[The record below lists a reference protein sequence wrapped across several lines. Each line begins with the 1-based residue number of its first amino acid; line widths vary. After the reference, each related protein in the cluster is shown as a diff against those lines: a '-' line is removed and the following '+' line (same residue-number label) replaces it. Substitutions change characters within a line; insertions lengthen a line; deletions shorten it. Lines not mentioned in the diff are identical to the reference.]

1 MMKGDTH
8 MNTMIT
14 ITRRYLLRFAG
25 LFGVGSALPA
35 SALAAAQKKAA
46 VPAAAA
52 EPNVYASIGVR
63 PLINCR
69 GTLTIIGGSVE
80 LPEVR
85 AAKTAANQQYA
96 QLDEVMDGV
105 GKRLAELTGA
115 EWGMVSAG
123 CAAAI
128 SHATAAC
135 VAGGNPD
142 LHVRIPNLAGFPKD
156 EVIIPTN
163 SRNVYDAAIRAVG
176 VKVLEVDTPEAL
188 TLAIGPKTAMIYLF
202 AGPRTD
208 SGPMSTEAICAIA
221 KQHDVPVMVDAAAEI
236 LTIPNVHLQRGA
248 TLVGYSGG
256 KFIRGPQSAGL
267 LLGPEGSREG
277 GMDPQRAP
285 PRLRARHEGRPRGDD
300 RDAGRGRELGEAR
313 SRAEWAEWV
322 ARCDYIAERASQ
334 GRRYHRAGTARARC
348 QLEQPQPARDAAVGF
363 PATWHHRRRG
373 LGSARERRAAHCAR
387 RRRRRRRG
395 WSGAAGRQR
404 HLDHGGDDA
413 ARRRESRRAADRRG
427 AVGQAHAEARRSAG
441 DPRDNLSGRW
451 DVEINYAASGTTHRL
466 HLQQNGNRLDG
477 IHQGN
482 FLTRDI
488 TGTISG
494 DMVTLSSN
502 VTERHGDSL
511 NYRFRGKVSGDTM
524 SGDLDLGEY
533 RTATWT
539 ARRPRTTVWT
549 RVYPGR
555 VVTVHSP
562 NLHRR
567 GDSRAVASITG
578 TASDANSY
586 VRDEELARQFAE
598 LKQIRIPTEFA
609 DKLATV
615 LRESQADKAD
625 RCHESRLNADAVTT

>member
-1 MMKGDTH
+1 
-8 MNTMIT
+8 MNTM

-35 SALAAAQKKAA
+35 SPLAAAQKKAA

-208 SGPMSTEAICAIA
+208 TGPMSTEAVCAIA
-221 KQHDVPVMVDAAAEI
+221 KQHGVPVMVDAAAEI

-267 LLGPEGSREG
+267 LLGRKDLVKAAWIHSAPHHGYSRA
-277 GMDPQRAP
+277 MKV
-285 PRLRARHEGRPRGDD
+285 
-300 RDAGRGRELGEAR
+300 GREEMIGMLVAVESWVKR
-313 SRAEWAEWV
+313 DHRAEWAEWV
-322 ARCDYIAERASQ
+322 ARCDYIAERASKV
-334 GRRYHRAGTARARC
+334 AGITAQVQREPGANLSNRSPRVTLRWNSQ
-348 QLEQPQPARDAAVGF
+348 QLGITGAEVSDLLENGEPRIA
-363 PATWHHRRRG
+363 
-373 LGSARERRAAHCAR
+373 LG
-387 RRRRRRRG
+387 
-395 WSGAAGRQR
+395 
-404 HLDHGGDDA
+404 GG
-413 ARRRESRRAADRRG
+413 G
-427 AVGQAHAEARRSAG
+427 GGGGGGQAMPGDSGISMTAAMMQPGDEKVVAQRIVEVLSASHTLKPVEASAT
-441 DPRDNLSGRW
+441 PASNLSGGW
-451 DVEINYAASGTTHRL
+451 DVEIKYAASGTTHRL
-466 HLQQNGNRLDG
+466 HLQQNGNRVDG

-533 RTATWT
+533 RTAAWT
-539 ARRPRTTVWT
+539 ARRPRTTV
-549 RVYPGR
+549 
-555 VVTVHSP
+555 
-562 NLHRR
+562 
-567 GDSRAVASITG
+567 
-578 TASDANSY
+578 
-586 VRDEELARQFAE
+586 
-598 LKQIRIPTEFA
+598 
-609 DKLATV
+609 
-615 LRESQADKAD
+615 
-625 RCHESRLNADAVTT
+625 